1 MRRRRFRNSNKSR
14 PSRMATPSALSA
26 DWQDEFL
33 RLKDVQG
40 RIDQRRADWAQ
51 EEQKYQAGRLLP
63 SYSMDRKYDIFM
75 EPRVPEIAQ
84 RSMDPSQQTNEDA
97 LVLEDPEEILA
108 QVESAVRS
116 SDDLRATAGSNRRQS
131 RKLLDP
137 DHKRKKRGFFSKVFG
152 GKR

>member
-1 MRRRRFRNSNKSR
+1 MRRRRFRHTSKSR
-14 PSRMATPSALSA
+14 QIPMAALAA

-33 RLKDVQG
+33 RLKDIQDRV
-40 RIDQRRADWAQ
+40 DQHRTDWAHG
-51 EEQKYQAGRLLP
+51 EQKYQPGRLLP

-84 RSMDPSQQTNEDA
+84 RSVTPSQQSDEDA

-116 SDDLRATAGSNRRQS
+116 TDDLRASAGSNRRQS
-131 RKLLDP
+131 RKLMSSDQ
-137 DHKRKKRGFFSKVFG
+137 KRKKRGFFSKVFG

>member
-1 MRRRRFRNSNKSR
+1 
-14 PSRMATPSALSA
+14 MAASSALTA
-26 DWQDEFL
+26 EWQDEFL

-51 EEQKYQAGRLLP
+51 AEQRYQSGRLLP

-75 EPRVPEIAQ
+75 EPRIPEIAQ
-84 RSMDPSQQTNEDA
+84 RSMTPSPEANEDA
-97 LVLEDPEEILA
+97 LVLEDPEELLA

-116 SDDLRATAGSNRRQS
+116 TDDLRATAGEGRRPS

-137 DHKRKKRGFFSKVFG
+137 DHKRKKRGFFRKVFG
-152 GKR
+152 GKKRG

>member
-1 MRRRRFRNSNKSR
+1 MRRRRFRHSSKSQR
-14 PSRMATPSALSA
+14 TPMAALAA

-51 EEQKYQAGRLLP
+51 DDQKYQPGRLLP

-84 RSMDPSQQTNEDA
+84 KSMTPAYDAEEDA

-108 QVESAVRS
+108 QVEASVRS
-116 SDDLRATAGSNRRQS
+116 TDELRATAGSNQRPS

-137 DHKRKKRGFFSKVFG
+137 SHKRKKRGFFSKVFG